1 MCGQRTQCSADI
13 PGFGDARMLT
23 RHRCIEQCQTITQWR
38 QMTLA
43 DAFVRRHRTDDQ
55 NADPTTY
62 KREHTHNACM
72 VYGEFVLRH
81 SKWQYFDRCNTLA
94 GMHHLTIA
102 DCRHRLCWIVI
113 GLDECIDVN
122 AHHSC
127 MASMHVGTTVM
138 RHSYLYAVPNHMSGD
153 MGRSVVFVDFIR
165 ISNHNIDEFD
175 LFVEQAGDIIRRQ
188 AMTFGNDTLAGMITD
203 VGAGNM
209 ADRRSGWTS

>member
-1 MCGQRTQCSADI
+1 
-13 PGFGDARMLT
+13 
-23 RHRCIEQCQTITQWR
+23 
-38 QMTLA
+38 
-43 DAFVRRHRTDDQ
+43 
-55 NADPTTY
+55 
-62 KREHTHNACM
+62 M